1 MSRLKDILNQ
11 IDLYV
16 PQAES
21 NQPNPDLNEKS
32 LKSMYAKLTGQGRPT
47 YRTMPLAPAPGNHF
61 PKPQDLDHLVSH
73 FFSQLEFSRHTLHP
87 VELAAMAYKRI
98 VDMAP
103 FTDNNEK
110 LAQEFMNHILIAYG
124 YPKLSLPLNLTDG
137 YDTALTDSRTHKDM
151 DIFSEFAAKAVLA
164 QITGAQQ

>member
-47 YRTMPLAPAPGNHF
+47 YWNFPG
-61 PKPQDLDHLVSH
+61 
-73 FFSQLEFSRHTLHP
+73 
-87 VELAAMAYKRI
+87 
-98 VDMAP
+98 
-103 FTDNNEK
+103 
-110 LAQEFMNHILIAYG
+110 ILCI
-124 YPKLSLPLNLTDG
+124 L
-137 YDTALTDSRTHKDM
+137 
-151 DIFSEFAAKAVLA
+151 
-164 QITGAQQ
+164 